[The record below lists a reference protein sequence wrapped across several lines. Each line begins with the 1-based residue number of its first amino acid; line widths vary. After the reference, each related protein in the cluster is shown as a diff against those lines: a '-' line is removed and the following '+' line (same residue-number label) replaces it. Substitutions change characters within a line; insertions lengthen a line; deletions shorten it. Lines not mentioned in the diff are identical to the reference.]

1 MTENKFFESKR
12 VAMEGKM
19 TKTFTRA
26 VGLLVS
32 ISAIASP
39 AMGQSF
45 SWPSNNPV
53 LDNLAYGQ
61 QINDIVR
68 SRQSNQVYRPVT
80 PTPRPQPITRGK
92 GQAQGQIQTVR
103 PSAAALTFA
112 ISRPRRQ
119 TNINVF
125 VDNIAQANPGA
136 GNLLRQAFQQED
148 FFGAVETRIAPTYAM
163 AMNNVADSAALW
175 LAAAWFAAN
184 DDDRDLTRAQFQG
197 LKAQIASSYLQN
209 TRLVAL
215 DSGSKQD
222 MSDNL
227 LLMAVWID
235 VSAQAYKSNQS
246 RKAAYRSSII
256 AMAQRDTGIDL
267 TTFALTDTGLVP
279 K

>member
-1 MTENKFFESKR
+1 MTENKFFEPER
-12 VAMEGKM
+12 VAMEGRM
-19 TKTFTRA
+19 AKTFTRA
-26 VGLLVS
+26 GSLLIL
-32 ISAIASP
+32 ISAVASP

-80 PTPRPQPITRGK
+80 PTPRPQPTIRGK
-92 GQAQGQIQTVR
+92 GQARGQIQTAQ
-103 PSAAALTFA
+103 PTAAALTFA

-119 TNINVF
+119 TNINLF
-125 VDNIAQANPGA
+125 VDNIAQTNAGA
-136 GNLLRQAFQQED
+136 GNLLRQAFQQDD
-148 FFGAVETRIAPTYAM
+148 FFGAVETRIAPTYGM

-235 VSAQAYKSNQS
+235 LSAKAYKTNASV
-246 RKAAYRSSII
+246 KTMYRRSII
-256 AMAQRDTGIDL
+256 DMARRDMGIDL
-267 TTFALTDTGLVP
+267 TMLVLTDNGFVP